1 MRQVRENIAIRP
13 MLAAAAIGIAGA
25 LGWAQTGEAGSV
37 GSPVA
42 AAHVSKTVRVAAD
55 DTGHAEA
62 RCPRGYV
69 ATGGGVHIAV
79 EAPLTVD
86 YDAPSPDGRGWQAD
100 VSSYEDDG
108 GASYSF
114 RLTAVCARGSV
125 AFPAEASSRAVRR
138 RGR

>member
-1 MRQVRENIAIRP
+1 MTSRIARIAKR
-13 MLAAAAIGIAGA
+13 AGVAGAVVAAGA
-25 LGWAQTGEAGSV
+25 LASAQAGEAGSV

-42 AAHVSKTVRVAAD
+42 IAHVTKTVRVAAD
-55 DTGHAEA
+55 DTVHAEA

-69 ATGGGVHIAV
+69 ATGGGIHIAV

-86 YDAPSPDGRGWQAD
+86 FDIASDDGRGWQTD
-100 VSSYEDDG
+100 VSSYEDEG
-108 GASYSF
+108 GATYAF

-125 AFPAEASSRAVRR
+125 ALPVEASTRASHR

>member
-1 MRQVRENIAIRP
+1 MTSRIARIAKR
-13 MLAAAAIGIAGA
+13 AGVAGAVIAAGA
-25 LGWAQTGEAGSV
+25 LASAQAGEAGSV

-42 AAHVSKTVRVAAD
+42 LAHVSQTVRVAAD
-55 DTGHAEA
+55 DTVHAEA

-86 YDAPSPDGRGWQAD
+86 FDTPSADGRGWQAD
-100 VSSYEDDG
+100 VSSYEDEG
-108 GASYSF
+108 GAAYSF

-125 AFPAEASSRAVRR
+125 ALPAEASSLPARP